1 MSAPSEEEE
10 YARLVMEA
18 QPEWLRAEVKRL
30 SHELAE
36 TTREKIQA
44 AEYGLAVLEEK
55 HQLKLQF
62 EELEVDYEAIRS
74 EMEQLKE
81 AFGQVH
87 TNHRKVAA
95 DGESREESLIQES
108 ASKEQYYM
116 RKVLELQTEMKQL
129 RNVLTN
135 AQSES
140 ERLASVAQEL
150 KEINQNV
157 ELQRGRLRDDIKEY
171 KFREARLLQDYSEL
185 EEENISLQKQVSV
198 LRQNQVEFE
207 GLKHEIKRLEEET
220 EYLNSQ
226 LEDAI
231 RLKEISERQLE
242 EALETLKTERE
253 QKNSLRKELSH
264 YMNIND
270 SLYTSHLHVSLEGLK
285 LNDDAETLANGF
297 EHSCLAKLPL
307 DNKTSTPTKDGL
319 APPCPSLVSDLL
331 SELNLSEIQKLKQQ
345 LMQVEREKA
354 GLLATL
360 QDAQKQLEQARGTL
374 SEQREEVKRLTESLS
389 ALQCLQ
395 AGKERRTALDSEKE
409 HDSHEDGDY
418 YEVDIN
424 GPEILACKYR
434 VALAEAGELQEQ
446 LKALRSAHEAS
457 EAWHAEEKGRHEAE
471 SQELIEKVSLLE
483 KASCQDRELL
493 ARLQT
498 ELKKVSDVA
507 GETQGSLNVAQ
518 DELVTFSE
526 ELASLYH
533 HVCMCNNETPTRV
546 VLDYYREGPAGA
558 SHCSPEARGH
568 RSPVLPKVPL
578 DAQSGAGDSSP
589 LLPSPLSDPRREP
602 MNIYNLIAI
611 IRDQIRHLQA
621 AVDRTT
627 ELSRQRLASQELGP
641 ATDKDREALMEEI
654 LKLKSLLSTKR
665 EQITTLR
672 TVLKA
677 NKQTAEVALANLKSK
692 YENEKAMV
700 TETMMKLRNELKAL
714 KEDAATFS
722 SLRAMFATRCDEY
735 ITQLDEMQRQ
745 LAAAEDEKKTLNS
758 LLRMAIQ
765 QKLALTQRLEL
776 LELDHEQTRRGRAKA
791 TPKVKPSTPSRCVVL
806 RFLKFPP
813 NRKKTS
819 EEIFQHLQ
827 NIVDFGKNVMKEFLG
842 ENYVHC
848 GEVVQL
854 PLDFVKQLCLKIQ
867 SERPESRCDKDLDTL
882 SGYALCLPNLARL
895 QTYHFADH
903 RPILCVEIKPKC
915 GFIPLSSNVTHEM
928 KHKVCRYC
936 MHQHLKVATGKW
948 KQISKYCPL
957 DLYSGLL
964 QEAQNNLKIFKNGEL
979 IYGCKDARSPTADW
993 SELAHHLKPFFFPS
1007 NGLASGPHCTRV
1019 VIRELVRVITRV
1031 LLSGSDKG
1039 WASALRLGPGSQGPC
1054 VCEASPFSRSLPHQ
1068 GKSSLE
1074 RSGLPKGCLLYKT
1087 LQVQMLDMLDIEGLY
1102 PLYRRVERYLEE
1114 FPEQRKTLQIDGPYD
1129 EAFYQKLLDLST
1141 EDDGTLAFALTKVQ
1155 QYRVAM
1161 TAKDCSI
1168 MISLSPCLQDESS
1181 DQRPIVPSSRS
1192 RFAFS
1197 VSVLDLDLKPYES
1210 IPHQYILDGKI
1221 VNYYSKT
1228 VHAKDTTMM
1237 SPRFKESEDCTLVLH
1252 KV

>member
-62 EELEVDYEAIRS
+62 EELEVDYEAIRG

-81 AFGQVH
+81 AFGQAH
-87 TNHRKVAA
+87 TNHKKVAA
-95 DGESREESLIQES
+95 DGESREETLIQES
-108 ASKEQYYM
+108 ASKEQYYV
-116 RKVLELQTEMKQL
+116 RKVLELQTELKQL

-135 AQSES
+135 TQSEN

-157 ELQRGRLRDDIKEY
+157 EIQRGRLRDDIKEY

-264 YMNIND
+264 YMSIND
-270 SLYTSHLHVSLEGLK
+270 SFYTSHLHVSLDGLK
-285 LNDDAETLANGF
+285 FSDDAAEPNNDAEALVNGF
-297 EHSCLAKLPL
+297 EHGSLAKLPL
-307 DNKTSTPTKDGL
+307 DNKSSTPKKDGL
-319 APPCPSLVSDLL
+319 APPSPSLVSDLL
-331 SELNLSEIQKLKQQ
+331 SELNISEIQKLKQQ
-345 LMQVEREKA
+345 LMQMEREKA
-354 GLLATL
+354 GLLVTL
-360 QDAQKQLEQARGTL
+360 QDTQKQLEHARGSL
-374 SEQREEVKRLTESLS
+374 SEQHEKVSRLTENLS
-389 ALQCLQ
+389 ALRRLQ
-395 AGKERRTALDSEKE
+395 AGKERQTALDNEKDR
-409 HDSHEDGDY
+409 DSHEDGDY

-424 GPEILACKYR
+424 GPEILACKYH
-434 VALAEAGELQEQ
+434 VAVAEAGELREQ
-446 LKALRSAHEAS
+446 LKALRSTHEAR
-457 EAWHAEEKGRHEAE
+457 EAQHAEEKGRYEAE
-471 SQELIEKVSLLE
+471 GQVLTEKVSLLE
-483 KASCQDRELL
+483 KASRQDRELL
-493 ARLQT
+493 ARLEK

-507 GETQGSLNVAQ
+507 GETQGSLSVAQ

-526 ELASLYH
+526 ELANLYH
-533 HVCMCNNETPTRV
+533 HVCMCNNETPNRV
-546 VLDYYREGPAGA
+546 MLDYYREGQGGAGRT
-558 SHCSPEARGH
+558 SPGGRNSPEGRGR
-568 RSPVLPKVPL
+568 RSPVLLPKGL
-578 DAQSGAGDSSP
+578 ASEAGRADGGAGDSSP
-589 LLPSPLSDPRREP
+589 LPSSSLPSPLSDPRREP

-611 IRDQIRHLQA
+611 IRDQIKHLQA

-627 ELSRQRLASQELGP
+627 ELSRQRIASQELGP
-641 ATDKDREALMEEI
+641 AVDKDKEALMEEI

-791 TPKVKPSTPSRCVVL
+791 APKAKPATPSL
-806 RFLKFPP
+806 
-813 NRKKTS
+813 
-819 EEIFQHLQ
+819 
-827 NIVDFGKNVMKEFLG
+827 
-842 ENYVHC
+842 
-848 GEVVQL
+848 
-854 PLDFVKQLCLKIQ
+854 
-867 SERPESRCDKDLDTL
+867 
-882 SGYALCLPNLARL
+882 
-895 QTYHFADH
+895 
-903 RPILCVEIKPKC
+903 
-915 GFIPLSSNVTHEM
+915 
-928 KHKVCRYC
+928 
-936 MHQHLKVATGKW
+936 
-948 KQISKYCPL
+948 
-957 DLYSGLL
+957 
-964 QEAQNNLKIFKNGEL
+964 
-979 IYGCKDARSPTADW
+979 
-993 SELAHHLKPFFFPS
+993 
-1007 NGLASGPHCTRV
+1007 
-1019 VIRELVRVITRV
+1019 
-1031 LLSGSDKG
+1031 
-1039 WASALRLGPGSQGPC
+1039 
-1054 VCEASPFSRSLPHQ
+1054 
-1068 GKSSLE
+1068 
-1074 RSGLPKGCLLYKT
+1074 
-1087 LQVQMLDMLDIEGLY
+1087 
-1102 PLYRRVERYLEE
+1102 
-1114 FPEQRKTLQIDGPYD
+1114 
-1129 EAFYQKLLDLST
+1129 
-1141 EDDGTLAFALTKVQ
+1141 
-1155 QYRVAM
+1155 
-1161 TAKDCSI
+1161 
-1168 MISLSPCLQDESS
+1168 
-1181 DQRPIVPSSRS
+1181 
-1192 RFAFS
+1192 
-1197 VSVLDLDLKPYES
+1197 
-1210 IPHQYILDGKI
+1210 
-1221 VNYYSKT
+1221 
-1228 VHAKDTTMM
+1228 
-1237 SPRFKESEDCTLVLH
+1237 
-1252 KV
+1252 

>member
-81 AFGQVH
+81 AFGQAH
-87 TNHRKVAA
+87 TNHKKVAA

-108 ASKEQYYM
+108 ASKEQYYV
-116 RKVLELQTEMKQL
+116 RKVLELQTELKQL

-135 AQSES
+135 TQSEN
-140 ERLASVAQEL
+140 ERLTSVAQEL

-157 ELQRGRLRDDIKEY
+157 EIQRGRLRDDIKEY

-264 YMNIND
+264 YMSIND
-270 SLYTSHLHVSLEGLK
+270 SLYTSHLHVSLDGLK
-285 LNDDAETLANGF
+285 LSDDAEALANGF
-297 EHSCLAKLPL
+297 EHGGLAKLPL
-307 DNKTSTPTKDGL
+307 DTKTSTPTKDSL
-319 APPCPSLVSDLL
+319 APPPSLVSDLL
-331 SELNLSEIQKLKQQ
+331 SELNISEIQKLKQQ
-345 LMQVEREKA
+345 LMQMEREKV

-360 QDAQKQLEQARGTL
+360 QDTQKQLEQTRGTL
-374 SEQREEVKRLTESLS
+374 SEQHEEVSRLTENLS
-389 ALQCLQ
+389 ALRRLQ

-409 HDSHEDGDY
+409 RDSHEDGDY

-434 VALAEAGELQEQ
+434 VALAEAGELREQ
-446 LKALRSAHEAS
+446 LKTLRSEHEAS
-457 EAWHAEEKGRHEAE
+457 EAQRAEEKSRHEAE
-471 SQELIEKVSLLE
+471 SQALAEKVSLLE
-483 KASCQDRELL
+483 KAGRQDRELL
-493 ARLQT
+493 TRLQA

-507 GETQGSLNVAQ
+507 GETQGSLSVAQ
-518 DELVTFSE
+518 EELAAFSE

-546 VLDYYREGPAGA
+546 ALDYYREGP
-558 SHCSPEARGH
+558 EARGR
-568 RSPVLPKVPL
+568 RSPAVPKGPPVVEGGP
-578 DAQSGAGDSSP
+578 GDGSPTPSSS
-589 LLPSPLSDPRREP
+589 LPSPLSDPRREP

-611 IRDQIRHLQA
+611 IRDQIRHLQT

-776 LELDHEQTRRGRAKA
+776 LELDHEQTRRGRTKA
-791 TPKVKPSTPSRCVVL
+791 NPKTKPSAPSL
-806 RFLKFPP
+806 
-813 NRKKTS
+813 
-819 EEIFQHLQ
+819 
-827 NIVDFGKNVMKEFLG
+827 
-842 ENYVHC
+842 
-848 GEVVQL
+848 
-854 PLDFVKQLCLKIQ
+854 
-867 SERPESRCDKDLDTL
+867 
-882 SGYALCLPNLARL
+882 
-895 QTYHFADH
+895 
-903 RPILCVEIKPKC
+903 
-915 GFIPLSSNVTHEM
+915 
-928 KHKVCRYC
+928 
-936 MHQHLKVATGKW
+936 
-948 KQISKYCPL
+948 
-957 DLYSGLL
+957 
-964 QEAQNNLKIFKNGEL
+964 
-979 IYGCKDARSPTADW
+979 
-993 SELAHHLKPFFFPS
+993 
-1007 NGLASGPHCTRV
+1007 
-1019 VIRELVRVITRV
+1019 
-1031 LLSGSDKG
+1031 
-1039 WASALRLGPGSQGPC
+1039 
-1054 VCEASPFSRSLPHQ
+1054 
-1068 GKSSLE
+1068 
-1074 RSGLPKGCLLYKT
+1074 
-1087 LQVQMLDMLDIEGLY
+1087 
-1102 PLYRRVERYLEE
+1102 
-1114 FPEQRKTLQIDGPYD
+1114 
-1129 EAFYQKLLDLST
+1129 
-1141 EDDGTLAFALTKVQ
+1141 
-1155 QYRVAM
+1155 
-1161 TAKDCSI
+1161 
-1168 MISLSPCLQDESS
+1168 
-1181 DQRPIVPSSRS
+1181 
-1192 RFAFS
+1192 
-1197 VSVLDLDLKPYES
+1197 
-1210 IPHQYILDGKI
+1210 
-1221 VNYYSKT
+1221 
-1228 VHAKDTTMM
+1228 
-1237 SPRFKESEDCTLVLH
+1237 
-1252 KV
+1252 